1 MSFDAASLA
10 KLSTDAILRAFRL
23 ETTTTVG
30 HDAATV
36 AGFNRGS
43 VSDDAPAHVD
53 GDNVVLIS
61 SDNNPLKG

>member
-23 ETTTTVG
+23 EATSVG

-36 AGFNRGS
+36 SGFNRG
-43 VSDDAPAHVD
+43 VGNDDAPPHVD
-53 GDNVVLIS
+53 GVNVVLIS